1 MRLRRHH
8 NNKGYA
14 QIKKGRTREFADRMH
29 EKYVEG
35 VNMTDKQLV
44 PMAQQVKIQEAIAFC
59 QTIEKITITDNSEYE
74 NAIDLTKRIK
84 EIGKELD
91 QDRLELVKPY
101 KDRAKEIDYT
111 YKAPKDALKNL
122 ETRLRKA
129 IGRYQ
134 SDLEK
139 KRLEE
144 QRKAAQA
151 ALDPHLDTHQAV
163 VEPSVPPPPQEGMH
177 FREKWTAIIKDKTA
191 FVKYCL
197 DNGELHLIEVNI
209 QTLNKLAQST
219 KGQMN
224 LPGIDFKKENV
235 PVFKE

>member
-1 MRLRRHH
+1 
-8 NNKGYA
+8 
-14 QIKKGRTREFADRMH
+14 
-29 EKYVEG
+29 
-35 VNMTDKQLV
+35 MTDKQLV
-44 PMAQQVKIQEAIAFC
+44 PMAQQCKIQEAIAFC
-59 QTIEKITITDNSEYE
+59 QTIEKITITDNSEYD
-74 NAIDLTKRIK
+74 NAIELTKRIK

-101 KDRAKEIDYT
+101 KDRAKEIDNT
-111 YKAPKDALKNL
+111 YKPPKDALKNL

-129 IGRYQ
+129 IGQYQ
-134 SDLEK
+134 SDLER

-144 QRKAAQA
+144 QRKAAKAIQA
-151 ALDPHLDTHQAV
+151 GQKAI

-177 FREKWTAIIKDKTA
+177 FREKWTAVIADKNA

-197 DNGELHLIEVNI
+197 DNGELHLIDVNI

-224 LPGIDFKKENV
+224 LPGIDFKKESV